1 MNSRSS
7 ENKIDLEHH
16 SVAKRK
22 KNQYQNQPQTHQKK
36 QPKEEKNGLQISLR

>member
-22 KNQYQNQPQTHQKK
+22 KKPISKSTTNAPKK
-36 QPKEEKNGLQISLR
+36 KPKEEKNGLQISLR